1 MSRQQLRERR
11 DKGGGEK
18 VKNRGIEM
26 EETERKKL
34 EEQGR
39 KVETKRWKGEREE
52 KEA

>member
-26 EETERKKL
+26 EETE
-34 EEQGR
+34 
-39 KVETKRWKGEREE
+39 
-52 KEA
+52 KEARRAREKG